1 MMIQLKNS
9 KIKSFFRPYDEMI
22 FERTDS
28 PPHGTTDCIQTLTLT
43 NVGDK
48 ILTFKIKTTSPDKF
62 RVKPG
67 CSLLHPGESATISVY
82 LLKGDFKILY
92 LIILFLKTLLF

>member
-1 MMIQLKNS
+1 LNYL
-9 KIKSFFRPYDEMI
+9 IKEFLNNQIFFRPHDEI
-22 FERTDS
+22 VFERPDS
-28 PPHGTTDCIQTLTLT
+28 SSSGTNDCIQTLILT

-67 CSLLHPGESATISVY
+67 CSLLHPGASATVSVY
-82 LLKGDFKILY
+82 LLKGYLQKIKFY
-92 LIILFLKTLLF
+92 L

>member
-1 MMIQLKNS
+1 MV
-9 KIKSFFRPYDEMI
+9 
-22 FERTDS
+22 FERCESSTNGS
-28 PPHGTTDCIQTLTLT
+28 NDCIQTLTLT

-67 CSLLHPGESATISVY
+67 CSLLHPGASATISVY
-82 LLKGDFKILY
+82 LLKGLLND
-92 LIILFLKTLLF
+92 LFLFNEIVIFNFF

>member
-1 MMIQLKNS
+1 MGEEKVYHGLGI
-9 KIKSFFRPYDEMI
+9 RPHDEMI

-28 PPHGTTDCIQTLTLT
+28 SSHGTTDCIQTLQLT

-67 CSLLHPGESATISVY
+67 CSLLHPGATATISVY
-82 LLKGDFKILY
+82 LLKAYCTPTSNI
-92 LIILFLKTLLF
+92 

>member
-1 MMIQLKNS
+1 
-9 KIKSFFRPYDEMI
+9 MI
-22 FERTDS
+22 FERLDT
-28 PPHGTTDCIQTLTLT
+28 PPHGTADCIQTLTLT

-67 CSLLHPGESATISVY
+67 CSLLHPGETATITVY
-82 LLKGDFKILY
+82 LLKGYFNKYVLPLY
-92 LIILFLKTLLF
+92 IDIFLV